1 MQILGTSDLQ
11 DMASLKGQE
20 VLDQESAPRT
30 IELENTTH
38 DTVSISLVI
47 TSSDT
52 SPGDLFRSD
61 RHEIGDKENITTTNG
76 SVGIEENCEDTTE
89 EDSLKHEPTAEDA
102 SGEIEEWNC
111 TIQ

>member
-20 VLDQESAPRT
+20 VLDHSRT
-30 IELENTTH
+30 IEHENTTH
-38 DTVSISLVI
+38 DTVSISSVI